1 MEKEKIVK
9 SYRKNKYRFDDAC
22 NDVFEVASLDELT
35 PEALGAFV
43 RLHKEVQRPRLDEL
57 DDYYEVKNPT
67 IFKRKA
73 REVHLSDVR
82 LAHGYAR
89 YISSFIQG
97 YLVGTPIKVKHPDE
111 GVNEATQEL
120 NKQTGADK
128 LNADITLDLS
138 IYGRAY
144 DMVYRNKDDQDRVV
158 RLNPLQ
164 TFVIYDD
171 TVEARPIAGV
181 RYKLGKDSKIQAE
194 VFTDRRV
201 IYYSEGAAGLTE
213 DRSEEH
219 FFQEVP
225 ITEYA
230 NNRFRQSDFEPV
242 LDLID
247 AYDAAESDMSNY
259 MTDIND
265 AMLVIS
271 GDVAIDTEKA
281 QTMKQHNLLLLLPT
295 KDLDGTTGQTP
306 TADYIYK
313 QYDATG
319 VEAYKD
325 RLQADIHRFTNTPD
339 MSDEKFSGQASG
351 ESMKY
356 KLFGLDQVRADKETK
371 MKEGLARRYRLLFNI
386 KSTAQE
392 LTGASAE
399 DLEFIFTPNIPRA
412 FYEELKAFSEAGG
425 QLSQETLLTLTAL
438 VDDAQEEMKK
448 IEKEAEGRIPTRIPA
463 DPGEDPLLDQTQG
476 GDVNADETGAL
487 LGR

>member
-1 MEKEKIVK
+1 MEKESIVK

-22 NDVFEVASLDELT
+22 NDVFEVASLEDLT
-35 PEALGAFV
+35 PKALLDFI
-43 RLHKEVQRPRLDEL
+43 RLHADVQRPRLDEL

-67 IFKRKA
+67 IFKRKD
-73 REVHLSDVR
+73 REAHLSDVR

-97 YLVGTPIKVKHPDE
+97 YLVGTPIKVQHSDKRINDA
-111 GVNEATQEL
+111 VQEV

-128 LNADITLDLS
+128 LNAVITLDLS

-144 DMVYRNKDDQDRVV
+144 DMTYRSSQDKDRVV
-158 RLNPLQ
+158 RLDPLQ

-171 TVEARPIAGV
+171 TVEVRPIAGV
-181 RYKLGKDSKIQAE
+181 RYKENKEGKLAVE
-194 VFTDRRV
+194 VYTDRHV
-201 IYYSEGAAGLTE
+201 IYYAEGATDLIEVKRE
-213 DRSEEH
+213 DH

-225 ITEYA
+225 ITEYS
-230 NNRFRQSDFEPV
+230 NNRFRQGDFEPI

-247 AYDAAESDMSNY
+247 AYDAAESDTANY

-281 QTMKQHNLLLLLPT
+281 QKMKQHNLLLLIPA
-295 KDLDGTTGQTP
+295 KDLDGTPGLTP
-306 TADYIYK
+306 TAGYIYK
-313 QYDATG
+313 QYDVAG
-319 VEAYKD
+319 VEAYKN
-325 RLQADIHRFTNTPD
+325 RLQNDIHRFTNTPD
-339 MSDEKFSGQASG
+339 MNDEKFSGNASG

-356 KLFGLDQVRADKETK
+356 KLFGLDQVRADKET
-371 MKEGLARRYRLLFNI
+371 MMIEGLTRRYRLLFNL

-392 LTGASAE
+392 LTGASAD

-412 FYEELKAFSEAGG
+412 FYAELEAFTKAGG
-425 QLSQETLLTLTAL
+425 ELSQETLLTLTAL
-438 VDDAQEEMKK
+438 VDDAREEMEK
-448 IEKEAEGRIPTRIPA
+448 IEKETAARTPTRVPQ
-463 DPGEDPLLDQTQG
+463 DPGEDPLMNQG
-476 GDVNADETGAL
+476 GDENADETGTV

>member
-1 MEKEKIVK
+1 MEKETIVK

-22 NDVFEVASLDELT
+22 NDTFEVGSLEELT
-35 PEALGAFV
+35 SKVLLDFI
-43 RLHKEVQRPRLDEL
+43 RLHADVQRPRLDEL

-67 IFKRKA
+67 IFNRKD
-73 REVHLSDVR
+73 REAHLSDVR

-97 YLVGTPIKVKHPDE
+97 YLVGTPIKVQHPDK
-111 GVNEATQEL
+111 GINQAIQEL
-120 NKQTGADK
+120 DKQTGADK

-144 DMVYRNKDDQDRVV
+144 DMTYRNSKDLDRVV

-171 TVEARPIAGV
+171 TVEVKPLAGV
-181 RYKLGKDSKIQAE
+181 RYKVDKEGKIHADVYTDLNVVQYSQMGEDLRE
-194 VFTDRRV
+194 VSRQDHYFR
-201 IYYSEGAAGLTE
+201 
-213 DRSEEH
+213 
-219 FFQEVP
+219 EVP
-225 ITEYA
+225 ITEYS
-230 NNRFRQSDFEPV
+230 NNRFRQGDFEPI

-247 AYDAAESDMSNY
+247 AYDAAESDTANY

-271 GDVAIDTEKA
+271 GDVKIDTKSA
-281 QTMKQHNLLLLLPT
+281 QEMKQHNLLLLIPA
-295 KDLDGTTGQTP
+295 KDLDGVVGHIP
-306 TADYIYK
+306 TAGYIYK
-313 QYDATG
+313 QYDVAG
-319 VEAYKD
+319 VEAYKN
-325 RLQADIHRFTNTPD
+325 RLQNDIHRFTNTPD
-339 MSDEKFSGQASG
+339 MNDEKFSGNASG

-371 MKEGLARRYRLLFNI
+371 MIEGLTRRYRLLFNL
-386 KSTAQE
+386 KSTARE
-392 LTGASAE
+392 LIGANAE
-399 DLEFIFTPNIPRA
+399 DLEFVFTPNIPRA

-448 IEKEAEGRIPTRIPA
+448 IEKEADARTPTRIPM
-463 DPGEDPLLDQTQG
+463 DPGEDPLLDQMQG
-476 GDVNADETGAL
+476 GDGIADETGDV

>member
-1 MEKEKIVK
+1 MEKENIVK

-22 NDVFEVASLDELT
+22 NDVFEVASLEELT
-35 PEALGAFV
+35 PSALMAFI
-43 RLHKEVQRPRLDEL
+43 RRHSDEQRPRLDEL

-67 IFKRKA
+67 IFKRKD
-73 REVHLSDVR
+73 REDHLSDVR

-97 YLVGTPIKVKHPDE
+97 YLVGTPIKVQHPDK
-111 GVNEATQEL
+111 GINEAVQEL
-120 NKQTGADK
+120 NKQTAADK

-144 DMVYRNKDDQDRVV
+144 DMTFRNSRDLDRVV

-171 TVEARPIAGV
+171 TVEVKPLAGV
-181 RYKLGKDSKIQAE
+181 RYKVNKDGKIYAE
-194 VFTDRRV
+194 VYTDLNV
-201 IYYSEGAAGLTE
+201 IYYAQMGE
-213 DRSEEH
+213 DLDEINREDH
-219 FFQEVP
+219 YFQEVP

-230 NNRFRQSDFEPV
+230 NNRFRQGDFEPI

-247 AYDAAESDMSNY
+247 AYDAAESDTANY

-265 AMLVIS
+265 AMLVIA
-271 GDVAIDTEKA
+271 GNVKIDTKSAHE
-281 QTMKQHNLLLLLPT
+281 MKQRNLILLIPAENQ
-295 KDLDGTTGQTP
+295 DGEVGQVP
-306 TADYIYK
+306 TAGYIYK
-313 QYDATG
+313 QYDVAG
-319 VEAYKD
+319 VEAYKN
-325 RLQADIHRFTNTPD
+325 RLQNDIHRFTNTPD
-339 MSDEKFSGQASG
+339 MNDEKFSGNASG

-371 MKEGLARRYRLLFNI
+371 MIEGLTRRYRLLFNL
-386 KSTAQE
+386 KSTAKE
-392 LTGASAE
+392 LTGASAD

-425 QLSQETLLTLTAL
+425 ELSQETLLTLTAL

-463 DPGEDPLLDQTQG
+463 DPGEDPLLDQMQG